1 MFGSTSSL
9 ANVLQRVKISF
20 NGTCFFISTLWVLL
34 VKRSFTGKVRFLCP
48 EPRGSDLTSA
58 TKHQN
63 QFSGDAYHR
72 PELLGHIAKFWFLI
86 NRRAFRFFVSFPSCV
101 LMDFTPAMHRV
112 GRGDNLWSMQW
123 LMKSFW
129 QEFGKIFAKVHAAIH
144 KLLMVKFKRFH
155 TQGFECGS
163 CVLPRSLTVCG
174 SRVGKPPPWCAHHHG
189 APHNFFILQP
199 QSSKIG
205 LEGIWSQFF

>member
-1 MFGSTSSL
+1 MPMTGQSCSGTLQSFG
-9 ANVLQRVKISF
+9 F
-20 NGTCFFISTLWVLL
+20 
-34 VKRSFTGKVRFLCP
+34 
-48 EPRGSDLTSA
+48 
-58 TKHQN
+58 
-63 QFSGDAYHR
+63 
-72 PELLGHIAKFWFLI
+72 
-86 NRRAFRFFVSFPSCV
+86 NRRAFHFFVSFPSCV

-163 CVLPRSLTVCG
+163 CVVPRSLTVCS

-199 QSSKIG
+199 QSVKIG
-205 LEGIWSQFF
+205 LDSRGHLVPVFLASLVALESRPHCDYILKSFLRS